1 MGARFVIVGGG
12 AAAAASSSTRFV
24 AGRPLVDGCRHY
36 LDIFVL
42 PLATSLLAKTILYF
56 YLHVDSRQLANKLS
70 IQ

>member
-36 LDIFVL
+36 LDIVL